1 MGIILGSLSSL
12 LILLGGLLFY
22 FIKNPEKVDKWSY
35 LFNKYLAFWDDKRE
49 RKIISS
55 NLDYKVSNVAKRINK
70 EAEGILPFGL
80 RIKWRSPEDVTS
92 YVRKNEVVV
101 VLKRNENS
109 DINIIEACLA
119 FVPKALLPKARNVVD
134 DKLIRS
140 IDHFVI
146 RKILSDGQYDSAYN
160 FYIRNILNKLTKKD
174 SQLKSYIDD
183 LNQIDEIGFFTR
195 VLLEEFRRLGSQLY
209 GTGEEMRYKN
219 ETIKFLQFL
228 REFHLRKP
236 GDPTKLI
243 FDEDK
248 IKISIAFI
256 ARKST
261 LLTKG
266 IEWYIKRIKETYEEG
281 IQRLFI
287 FSYAKPFEETIKD
300 ENGFVKKVIY
310 KKEFDALNKLELE
323 CRKLDFLRLIKK
335 QKYYPKDVNK
345 NKRSAKYLL
354 YEFVR

>member
-1 MGIILGSLSSL
+1 MGFLIGSLSSILFL
-12 LILLGGLLFY
+12 LISILIY

-49 RKIISS
+49 RKIIST

-70 EAEGILPFGL
+70 EAEGIIPFGL
-80 RIKWRSPEDVTS
+80 RIKWRSPEEVTS
-92 YVRKNEVVV
+92 FVQKNEVVV
-101 VLKRNENS
+101 VLKKNENA

-140 IDHFVI
+140 IDHFII

-174 SQLKSYIDD
+174 FQLKSYLDD
-183 LNQIDEIGFFTR
+183 LSQIDGIGFFTR

-209 GTGEEMRYKN
+209 GTGEESRYKE
-219 ETIKFLQFL
+219 ETKKFLEFL

-236 GDPTKLI
+236 GDPTKLV
-243 FDEDK
+243 FNEDK
-248 IKISIAFI
+248 IKISIAFV

-261 LLTKG
+261 LLGKG
-266 IEWYIKRIKETYEEG
+266 IDWYIKRIKETYSEG

-287 FSYAKPFEETIKD
+287 FSYAKPFEESITD
-300 ENGFVKKVIY
+300 EKGFVKKVIY
-310 KKEFDALNKLELE
+310 KKEFDALNKLEYE
-323 CRKLDFLRLIKK
+323 CRKLDYLRLIKK
-335 QKYYPKDVNK
+335 QKYYTRDVNK
-345 NKRSAKYLL
+345 NRRSAKYLL
-354 YEFVR
+354 YEFIR